1 MDSTIAALL
10 GAVIGGLL
18 SVAASWLAQHV
29 QMKTQCLSL
38 EIQRRQQL
46 YSEFMEAASH
56 CFADALQRNELDK
69 ELLAKLFS
77 KIGRMRLQSCDTVV
91 TEASRVAQT
100 ILAVYAGD
108 NLTMEEVRKFLSSD
122 TVDVYAAF
130 GDACRAE
137 LVALQPLRIAR
148 AGPLGYLL
156 SPAPPPSVAV
166 RGEAAAE

>member
-10 GAVIGGLL
+10 GALIGGIL

-46 YSEFMEAASH
+46 YSEFMETASH
-56 CFADALQRNELDK
+56 CFADALERNELDK

-77 KIGRMRLQSCDTVV
+77 KIGRMRLQSSDRVV
-91 TEASRVAQT
+91 VEASRVAQT
-100 ILAVYAGD
+100 ILAAYAGD
-108 NLTMEEVRKFLSSD
+108 NLTSEQIRQFLSSD
-122 TVDVYAAF
+122 TTDVYAGF

-137 LVALQPLRIAR
+137 LVALQPLRIVR

-156 SPAPPPSVAV
+156 APAPPPS
-166 RGEAAAE
+166 AA